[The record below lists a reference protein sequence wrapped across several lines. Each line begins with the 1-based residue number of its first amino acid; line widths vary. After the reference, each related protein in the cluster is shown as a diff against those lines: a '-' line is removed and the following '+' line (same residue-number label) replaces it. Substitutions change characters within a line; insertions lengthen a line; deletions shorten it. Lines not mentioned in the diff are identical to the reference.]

1 MEHRSALEK
10 FTRRVDFI
18 RSGRLC
24 IMLTRLTEI
33 TGLVQFIRS
42 GLLCIISTRLAKNA
56 RTWGHNT
63 RSGGRCIMFTG
74 LTNITELYNVWASF
88 YNINRACQNSRPWGR
103 IICCWW
109 PLHIV
114 HGPQNITAL

>member
-24 IMLTRLTEI
+24 IILTRLTEI

-42 GLLCIISTRLAKNA
+42 RLLCIISTRLAKNA
-56 RTWGHNT
+56 RTWGRNT
-63 RSGGRCIMFTG
+63 GSGGRCIMFTD
-74 LTNITELYNVWASF
+74 LTNITELYNV
-88 YNINRACQNSRPWGR
+88 
-103 IICCWW
+103 
-109 PLHIV
+109 
-114 HGPQNITAL
+114 